1 MEFEASDLHPEGH
14 GSVLGMSHLQRG
26 RNVAFCCRSYAPSP
40 PSNAFLSPS
49 NIFSAFQH
57 LLTLRTRSFQDI
69 FTSLT
74 DSSQNLRVTLSAIH
88 PSRDILNI
96 KHTFSGPRT
105 CTSLS
110 LTKPPSL
117 YAKNQSIYPRYLA
130 ACYAARIRPQS
141 PSSSTRVFKCSSPVA
156 PKSPRRRFE

>member
-1 MEFEASDLHPEGH
+1 MKFEASDLHPEGH

-40 PSNAFLSPS
+40 PSSAFLSSS
-49 NIFSAFQH
+49 NIFSPFQH

-96 KHTFSGPRT
+96 EHTFSGPRT
-105 CTSLS
+105 YTSLS

-117 YAKNQSIYPRYLA
+117 DAKNQSILSKRPRCLL
-130 ACYAARIRPQS
+130 CRPNSPPISLQRHQS
-141 PSSSTRVFKCSSPVA
+141 LQVLQSCGA
-156 PKSPRRRFE
+156 QKSQTWI